1 MTKKQGFPQVFLFIN
16 GFCRRPSLPEFGGW
30 FNLLD
35 GYLDHRTG
43 GFLWAFRK
51 RWDMVGLPY
60 QMRKEWRLQDAC
72 CCFLFHHD
80 SFSLVGHSLIHCILI
95 CPDMPLPNVSQDD
108 SQQRDR
114 FWWNLALWNFVDI
127 KITARD
133 QTTLYRGTRAF
144 SRPWQ
149 IDYVLRRGETE
160 KDAILCRKSLP
171 IVWLELFLDLNYQI
185 WFVRF
190 WFAETKTSGEKN
202 KNNSNKIL
210 ETPKRLPANSKKHT
224 CATTHPMKICGNHF
238 HLLEFSEQKN
248 WSQIWSLGCCVLEM
262 ATGCA
267 PWADRRFDNILQA
280 RNGDFSLICWYFVV
294 DKWWLRWLSWLFT
307 MPLFGAWCRSLW
319 KLMIR
324 FCLYL

>member
-202 KNNSNKIL
+202 NNNSNKIL
-210 ETPKRLPANSKKHT
+210 ETPKRLPANSITYLCFPIRWKSWPFSPVGVFQKKNASDLVFGML
-224 CATTHPMKICGNHF
+224 CPGNGHG
-238 HLLEFSEQKN
+238 LRTMGRP
-248 WSQIWSLGCCVLEM
+248 SLWQYFAG
-262 ATGCA
+262 
-267 PWADRRFDNILQA
+267 
-280 RNGDFSLICWYFVV
+280 RNGALRWYFC
-294 DKWWLRWLSWLFT
+294 W
-307 MPLFGAWCRSLW
+307 
-319 KLMIR
+319 
-324 FCLYL
+324 